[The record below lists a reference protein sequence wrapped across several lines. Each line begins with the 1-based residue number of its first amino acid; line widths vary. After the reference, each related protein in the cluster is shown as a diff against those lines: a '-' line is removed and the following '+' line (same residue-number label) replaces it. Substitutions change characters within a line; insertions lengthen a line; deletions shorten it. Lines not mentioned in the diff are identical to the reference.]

1 MMPPLWDNTSTLRP
15 FEMSILFGEYMAD
28 REQRMVWIDLEMTGL
43 NIDKESIIEI
53 ATIITDGEL
62 NIIAHG
68 PNLAIT
74 VDESLIEGMDEW
86 NTTHHFESGLVKRI
100 REQGVDLSEAE
111 EMTLDFLKEWVDHN
125 AAPLCGNSVWNDR
138 RFLEKEM
145 PLVADYL
152 HYRMI
157 DVSTVKELA
166 RRWYP
171 EVEKYPKKGAH
182 LALDDIIESVEE
194 LDYFRTKVFR

>member
-1 MMPPLWDNTSTLRP
+1 M
-15 FEMSILFGEYMAD
+15 GE
-28 REQRMVWIDLEMTGL
+28 REQRLVWIDLEMTGL
-43 NIDKESIIEI
+43 DIEKESIIEI

-68 PNLAIT
+68 PNVAIT
-74 VDESLIEGMDEW
+74 VEESLIEGMDEW
-86 NTTHHFESGLVKRI
+86 NTTHHFESGLVDRI
-100 REQGVDLSEAE
+100 REQGVSLADAE
-111 EMTLDFLKEWVDHN
+111 KMTLNFLKEWVDPN
-125 AAPLCGNSVWNDR
+125 TAPLCGNSVWNDR

-145 PLVADYL
+145 PNVAEYL

-171 EVEKYPKKGAH
+171 EVDKYPKKGAH

-194 LDYFRTKVFR
+194 LDYFRDKVFR

>member
-1 MMPPLWDNTSTLRP
+1 M
-15 FEMSILFGEYMAD
+15 GE
-28 REQRMVWIDLEMTGL
+28 REQRLVWIDLEMTGL
-43 NIDKESIIEI
+43 DIEKESIIEI
-53 ATIITDGEL
+53 ATIITDGDL
-62 NIIAHG
+62 NILAHG
-68 PNLAIT
+68 PNVAIT

-86 NTTHHFESGLVKRI
+86 NTTHHCESGLVERI
-100 REQGVDLSEAE
+100 REQGVSLIDAE
-111 EMTLDFLKEWVDHN
+111 KRTLDFLKEWVDPN
-125 AAPLCGNSVWNDR
+125 TAPLCGNSVWNDR

-145 PLVADYL
+145 PNVAEYL

-171 EVEKYPKKGAH
+171 EVDKYPKKGAH

-194 LDYFRTKVFR
+194 LNYFRNKVFR

>member
-1 MMPPLWDNTSTLRP
+1 M
-15 FEMSILFGEYMAD
+15 GE
-28 REQRMVWIDLEMTGL
+28 REQRLVWIDLEMTGL
-43 NIDKESIIEI
+43 DIEKESIIEI

-68 PNLAIT
+68 PNVAIT

-86 NTTHHFESGLVKRI
+86 NTTHHFESGLVDRI
-100 REQGVDLSEAE
+100 REQGVILADAE
-111 EMTLDFLKEWVDHN
+111 KMTLDFLKEWVDPN
-125 AAPLCGNSVWNDR
+125 TAPLCGNSVWNDR

-145 PLVADYL
+145 PNVAEYL

-171 EVEKYPKKGAH
+171 EVDKYPKKGAH

-194 LDYFRTKVFR
+194 LNYFRDKVFR

>member
-1 MMPPLWDNTSTLRP
+1 
-15 FEMSILFGEYMAD
+15 MAD
-28 REQRMVWIDLEMTGL
+28 RGQRMVWIDLEMTGL
-43 NIDKESIIEI
+43 DIEKESIIEI

-68 PNLAIT
+68 PNVAIT

-111 EMTLDFLKEWVDHN
+111 NMTLDFLKEWVDPN
-125 AAPLCGNSVWNDR
+125 TAPLCGNSVWNDR

-145 PLVADYL
+145 PLVAEYL

-171 EVEKYPKKGAH
+171 EVDKYPKKGAH

-194 LDYFRTKVFR
+194 LDYFRSKVFK

>member
-1 MMPPLWDNTSTLRP
+1 
-15 FEMSILFGEYMAD
+15 
-28 REQRMVWIDLEMTGL
+28 MVWIDLEMTGL
-43 NIDKESIIEI
+43 DIEKESIIEI

-62 NIIAHG
+62 NILAHG
-68 PNLAIT
+68 PNVAIT

-100 REQGVDLSEAE
+100 REQGVNLSEAE
-111 EMTLDFLKEWVDHN
+111 NMTLDFLKEWVDPN
-125 AAPLCGNSVWNDR
+125 TAPLCGNSVWNDR

-171 EVEKYPKKGAH
+171 EVDKYPKKGAH

-194 LDYFRTKVFR
+194 LDYFRSKVFK

>member
-1 MMPPLWDNTSTLRP
+1 
-15 FEMSILFGEYMAD
+15 MAD

-43 NIDKESIIEI
+43 DIEKESIIEI

-62 NIIAHG
+62 NILAHG
-68 PNLAIT
+68 PNVAIT

-86 NTTHHFESGLVKRI
+86 NTTHHFDSGLVKRI

-111 EMTLDFLKEWVDHN
+111 NMTLDFLKEWVDPN
-125 AAPLCGNSVWNDR
+125 TAPLCGNSVWNDR

-145 PLVADYL
+145 PLVAEYL

-171 EVEKYPKKGAH
+171 EVDKYPKKGAH

-194 LDYFRTKVFR
+194 LNYFRSKVFK

>member
-1 MMPPLWDNTSTLRP
+1 
-15 FEMSILFGEYMAD
+15 MAD

-43 NIDKESIIEI
+43 DIEKESIIEI

-62 NIIAHG
+62 NILAHG
-68 PNLAIT
+68 PNVAIT

-111 EMTLDFLKEWVDHN
+111 NMTLDFLKEWVDPN
-125 AAPLCGNSVWNDR
+125 TAPLCGNSVWNDR

-145 PLVADYL
+145 PLVAEYL

-171 EVEKYPKKGAH
+171 EVDKYPKKGAH

-194 LDYFRTKVFR
+194 LDYFRSKVFK

>member
-1 MMPPLWDNTSTLRP
+1 
-15 FEMSILFGEYMAD
+15 MAE
-28 REQRMVWIDLEMTGL
+28 REERMVWIDLEMTGL
-43 NIDKESIIEI
+43 DIEKESIIEI

-62 NIIAHG
+62 NMLAHG
-68 PNLAIT
+68 PNVEIT

-100 REQGVDLSEAE
+100 REQGVNLSEAE
-111 EMTLDFLKEWVDHN
+111 EMTLDFLKKWVEPN
-125 AAPLCGNSVWNDR
+125 TAPLCGNSVWNDR

-145 PLVADYL
+145 PKVAQYL

-171 EVEKYPKKGAH
+171 DVDKYPKKGAH

-194 LDYFRTKVFR
+194 LDYFRNKVFK

>member
-1 MMPPLWDNTSTLRP
+1 M
-15 FEMSILFGEYMAD
+15 GE
-28 REQRMVWIDLEMTGL
+28 REQRLVWIDLEMTGL
-43 NIDKESIIEI
+43 DIEKESIIEI

-68 PNLAIT
+68 PNVAIT
-74 VDESLIEGMDEW
+74 VEESLIEGMDEW
-86 NTTHHFESGLVKRI
+86 NTTHHFESGLVDRI
-100 REQGVDLSEAE
+100 REQGVSLADAE
-111 EMTLDFLKEWVDHN
+111 KMTLDFLKEWVDPN
-125 AAPLCGNSVWNDR
+125 TAPLCGNSVWNDR

-145 PLVADYL
+145 PNVAEYL

-171 EVEKYPKKGAH
+171 EVDKYPKKGAH

-194 LDYFRTKVFR
+194 LDYFRDKVFR

>member
-1 MMPPLWDNTSTLRP
+1 
-15 FEMSILFGEYMAD
+15 MAD

-43 NIDKESIIEI
+43 DIEKESIIEI

-62 NIIAHG
+62 NILAHG
-68 PNLAIT
+68 PNVAIT

-100 REQGVDLSEAE
+100 REQGVNLSEAE
-111 EMTLDFLKEWVDHN
+111 NMTLDFLKEWVDPN
-125 AAPLCGNSVWNDR
+125 TAPLCGNSVWNDR

-171 EVEKYPKKGAH
+171 EVDKYPKKGAH

-194 LDYFRTKVFR
+194 LDYFRSKVFK